1 VLVRVKLVTRPFW
14 SYRRV
19 DAPPFEREKVG
30 SLGPE
35 SWSRN
40 FVRINIDREH
50 RVAYGM
56 SDGNRANGTKYPR
69 LDVIH
74 QKGDRDFANS
84 SFKG

>member
-1 VLVRVKLVTRPFW
+1 MSDLPHPVRYYRKTKLPHRQSKRPH
-14 SYRRV
+14 
-19 DAPPFEREKVG
+19 EKVG
-30 SLGPE
+30 SLGAE